1 MTYGIRERSAMI
13 ALAALGGSA
22 PNVTLDKSYKLGL
35 DKPQRERLNKAGLL
49 SSEQAQ
55 LDNGRRGYAHTLT
68 DAGWAFVERE
78 MGAEIPSRAG
88 SAGGALYALL
98 ASLKRPAEAAGGL
111 KALLTGAR
119 AQPAPAQPAQPS
131 TGDLREQI
139 REAYRAL
146 AKRPQD
152 WVQLRDLRP
161 RLKGAAKSEVDTVL
175 KRMFLDKEINLTLN
189 EDQGSLT
196 QADREAAIR
205 IGVNDM
211 HMLSMG

>member
-1 MTYGIRERSAMI
+1 MIYGIRERSAMI

-68 DAGWAFVERE
+68 DAGWAFVEGE
-78 MGAEIPSRAG
+78 MSAEVPARAG

-98 ASLKRPAEAAGGL
+98 ASLKRPVEAAGGL

-119 AQPAPAQPAQPS
+119 AQPAPALPAQPS
-131 TGDLREQI
+131 TGDLRQQI
-139 REAYRAL
+139 RETYRAL

-161 RLKGAAKSEVDTVL
+161 RLKRAPKSEVDTVL

-196 QADREAAIR
+196 QPDREAAIR

>member
-55 LDNGRRGYAHTLT
+55 LDNGRKGYAHTLT
-68 DAGWAFVERE
+68 DAGWAFVESE
-78 MGAEIPSRAG
+78 MSADVPARAG

-111 KALLTGAR
+111 KALLTGER
-119 AQPAPAQPAQPS
+119 AQPAPAQPTQPS
-131 TGDLREQI
+131 TGDLRQQI
-139 REAYRAL
+139 RETYRAL